1 MLGGFNYGYLG
12 SLIMVNTPQL
22 LLSLCYFS
30 YNALVTRIHIEQEW
44 NSYSLS
50 YKPLRVSYP
59 AGEQTSTY
67 RLELPYKYSLLLLG
81 ANILLHW
88 LLSSAVYLFI
98 NEGGKYNFHNE
109 ALPTYLGRLPV
120 VIIT

>member
-67 RLELPYKYSLLLLG
+67 RLELPYKITNTACFYWVPIYSCTGFCLVRF
-81 ANILLHW
+81 I
-88 LLSSAVYLFI
+88 SS
-98 NEGGKYNFHNE
+98 
-109 ALPTYLGRLPV
+109 
-120 VIIT
+120 